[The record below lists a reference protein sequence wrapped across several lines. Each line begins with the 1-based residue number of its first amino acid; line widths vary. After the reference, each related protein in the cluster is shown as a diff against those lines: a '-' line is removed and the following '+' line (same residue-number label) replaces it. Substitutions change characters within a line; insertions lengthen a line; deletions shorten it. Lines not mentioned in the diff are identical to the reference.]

1 MFSPRQYLYL
11 TLFVSAVVI
20 AVAMIAG
27 VEWWLGVGIF
37 LVVVLVGLLV
47 TQHVENKRLYER
59 QPQPTYQPPPP
70 PQPTPPANM
79 TVKGLV
85 LPSAQRDY
93 RFRLDLTVL
102 WQPQNAQGGVAH
114 PRPDQLAVDAI
125 RDRAAMFAERE
136 SPADADVVAPKLA
149 TELSFPRPDRTG
161 QLEVWAQ
168 GISLT
173 LPDDDRVRLHKLAQ
187 IRKDEEVWEYERA
200 YERNKRT
207 YLRDDVLSS
216 TGSAVVWWL
225 AHDSTRIPE
234 TVDLI
239 GTFAKLVAAA
249 HDREVEPVISD
260 FVNNLTTPPAEG
272 GQDDADVVD
281 RVLADLVP
289 GGTENERALAAFG
302 LADLAAELGRT
313 DLAQT
318 IRERFNAP
326 KFTATEPSPP
336 DAPEP
341 DPTPE
346 PSPYPNGQP
355 AAGASD
361 TPPGTPY
368 VP

>member
-20 AVAMIAG
+20 AVAMVAG
-27 VEWWLGVGIF
+27 MAWWLGVVIF
-37 LVVVLVGLLV
+37 LVIVVAGLLV
-47 TQHVENKRLYER
+47 TQRVENKRLYV
-59 QPQPTYQPPPP
+59 QKPAYQPPPP
-70 PQPTPPANM
+70 PQPTPPANT
-79 TVKGLV
+79 TVRGLV

-93 RFRLDLTVL
+93 RFQLDLTVL
-102 WQPQNAQGGVAH
+102 WLPKNAQGGVAH
-114 PRPDQLAVDAI
+114 PRPDQLAADAI
-125 RDRAAMFAERE
+125 RARAAKFVERE
-136 SPADADVVAPKLA
+136 SPADADMVAPKLA
-149 TELSFPRPDRTG
+149 TELSFPEPDRTG
-161 QLEVWAQ
+161 LLEVWAQ

-173 LPDDDRVRLHKLAQ
+173 IPDDDRVRLHKLAQ

-249 HDREVEPVISD
+249 HDREVEPAISA
-260 FVNNLTTPPAEG
+260 FVNDLITAP
-272 GQDDADVVD
+272 QDNEADFVD

-289 GGTENERALAAFG
+289 DGTEHERALAALG
-302 LADLAAELGRT
+302 LADLATELGRT

-326 KFTATEPSPP
+326 DFTTTTEPGSP
-336 DAPEP
+336 AATAP
-341 DPTPE
+341 DPVPE
-346 PSPYPNGQP
+346 PSTYPNGQP
-355 AAGASD
+355 ATGAPD